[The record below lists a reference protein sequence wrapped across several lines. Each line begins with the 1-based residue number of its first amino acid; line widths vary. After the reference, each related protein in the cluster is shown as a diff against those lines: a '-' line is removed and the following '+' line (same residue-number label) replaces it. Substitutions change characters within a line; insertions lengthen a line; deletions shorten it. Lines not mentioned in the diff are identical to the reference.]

1 MELLYSSLSSLIR
14 GMVFVGLNSVNFI
27 SWLFDSFHMPLW
39 AYVPPRDA
47 LLLHDVFSIEVTSG
61 QKTAEH

>member
-1 MELLYSSLSSLIR
+1 
-14 GMVFVGLNSVNFI
+14 MVFVGLNSVNFI